1 MGSSRDVA
9 AKENSR
15 GAPFAATKLIFAV
28 HTDINLPKVALASA
42 TAVIRCSAHQTCLR
56 REDCLLGIGGSLH

>member
-1 MGSSRDVA
+1 MGSSRDAA

-28 HTDINLPKVALASA
+28 HTDINP
-42 TAVIRCSAHQTCLR
+42 R
-56 REDCLLGIGGSLH
+56 